1 MSCFSALHYAASGN
15 HIQVAETL
23 VQWGAKRDVWDLWR
37 RTPWAVAVLESG
49 EPDLS
54 RCKSLLQPCGQRQPC
69 GRERACGVPALVL
82 SERLRFRLSSS
93 DPPLE
98 PAVVA
103 GGSGDGI
110 DPFGLLVLTL
120 PPPTSTPH

>member
-54 RCKSLLQPCGQRQPC
+54 RCKSLQQPCGQRQPC

-82 SERLRFRLSSS
+82 SERLRFGVFAG
-93 DPPLE
+93 PPR
-98 PAVVA
+98 PSVARKAA
-103 GGSGDGI
+103 GGVPTQVALCGDGE
-110 DPFGLLVLTL
+110 VLAL
-120 PPPTSTPH
+120 